1 MNTDNL
7 VIFKGSVDGINV
19 ILDSEAAFEE
29 ILISFEQKLKSSKK
43 FFEGAT
49 ASLKFKGRALSKEH
63 QQAFMEVLT
72 KQDILNVSFVYE
84 FEQTSC
90 AKKEDYM
97 GWVREEMLDPNVSLT
112 YFHTGPVRSG
122 QHIHYNGS
130 VVVLGDVNPGGIVSA
145 SFNVIVL
152 GSLKGKVHAG
162 VDPDAKHPFIVALCM
177 QPTHI
182 EIKDSIA
189 QSPEGKNNDNTRKW
203 IPQIAYRHNKQIYV
217 DEIDFKTLNHMIQ

>member
-1 MNTDNL
+1 MNRDNL

-19 ILDSEAAFEE
+19 ILDSEALFEDV
-29 ILISFEQKLKSSKK
+29 LLAFEQKLVASKK

-49 ASLKFKGRALSKEH
+49 ASLKFKGRALAKDQ
-63 QQAFMEVLT
+63 QQALMAVLA

-90 AKKEDYM
+90 AAKEDYM
-97 GWVREEMLDPNVSLT
+97 AWVREELSEPNVSLT

-130 VVVLGDVNPGGIVSA
+130 VVVLGDVNPGAIISA
-145 SFNVIVL
+145 SFNIIIL

-182 EIKDSIA
+182 EIKDTIA
-189 QSPEGKNNDNTRKW
+189 QSPEDTEKNIRKMT
-203 IPQIAYRHNKQIYV
+203 PQIAYKHNEQIYV